1 MIMKDTTE
9 YKKFIIDLESKP
21 QEDLIDIYTGT
32 IKAPKTYKDEEKIK
46 EYIKKEKAKQRK
58 KMSVDPDFA
67 SIICIGIRELGC
79 ESKLYNLE
87 DMPKWFKDNP
97 KPVFIS
103 FNGKK
108 FDMKL
113 LIKAGL
119 KKDLDLP
126 YQMLKV
132 MTKRYST
139 EWHIDLQEVIC
150 DNEYKSLDT
159 LLQVYCGVSK
169 KPINFETAS
178 EEEIKIHC
186 REDLVNSEKL
196 YNKFKKI
203 I

>member
-1 MIMKDTTE
+1 MEDTTE

-32 IKAPKTYKDEEKIK
+32 IKAPKTYKDEDKIK
-46 EYIKKEKAKQRK
+46 EYIEKEKAKKRK

-67 SIICIGIRELGC
+67 KIICIGIRELGC
-79 ESKLYNLE
+79 ESKLYTLE
-87 DMPKWFKDNP
+87 DMPQWFKDNP
-97 KPVFIS
+97 NPVFIS
-103 FNGKK
+103 YNGSK
-108 FDMKL
+108 FDIPL

-119 KKDLDLP
+119 KNDLDLP
-126 YQMLKV
+126 YRMLKE
-132 MTKRYST
+132 MTRRWTTK
-139 EWHIDLQEVIC
+139 WHIDLQEVIC

-169 KPINFETAS
+169 KPIDFATAS

-186 REDLVNSEKL
+186 VEDLVNSEKL

>member
-1 MIMKDTTE
+1 MEDTTE

-46 EYIKKEKAKQRK
+46 EYIKKEKAKKRK

-67 SIICIGIRELGC
+67 KIICIGIRELGC
-79 ESKLYNLE
+79 ESKLYTLE
-87 DMPKWFKDNP
+87 DMPQWFKENP

-103 FNGKK
+103 YNGKK
-108 FDMKL
+108 FDINL

-126 YQMLKV
+126 YKMLKA
-132 MTKRYST
+132 MTKKYSA
-139 EWHIDLQEVIC
+139 EGHIDLQEVIC

-159 LLQVYCGVSK
+159 LLQVYCGVK
-169 KPINFETAS
+169 KKSIDFATAS
-178 EEEIKIHC
+178 EEEIKEHN
-186 REDLVNSEKL
+186 RDDLIQTEML